1 MSCTISSKCLVG
13 RETVHLGASMRRP
26 IRVKSFFTLSRRF
39 FHFFR
44 SAKPPLSPPFH
55 PHSYLS
61 DFRSVPVGCSSFNRC
76 CYLVRD
82 LCFPLL

>member
-1 MSCTISSKCLVG
+1 
-13 RETVHLGASMRRP
+13 MRRP